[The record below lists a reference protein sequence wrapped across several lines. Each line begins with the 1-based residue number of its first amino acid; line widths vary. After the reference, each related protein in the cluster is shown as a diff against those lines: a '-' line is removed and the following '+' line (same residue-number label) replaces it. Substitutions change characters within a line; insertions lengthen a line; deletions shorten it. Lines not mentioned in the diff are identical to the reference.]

1 VIRPAPFFLAAVTLA
16 LLAPVAGA
24 QQGRKPKEDQSNPPA
39 SAFSD
44 AERETIA
51 AYFAAHSHDVRPL
64 PPGTAKNLARGK
76 PLPPGIAK
84 QRLPADLGEQL
95 PIREGFEITIFGDRI
110 VLLEASGLVV
120 DILEDIFR

>member
-1 VIRPAPFFLAAVTLA
+1 MIRPAPFLPAAIA
-16 LLAPVAGA
+16 LVVLVSAVGA
-24 QQGRKPKEDQSNPPA
+24 QQGRKPKEDQATPPA

-44 AERETIA
+44 AERETIV
-51 AYFAAHSHDVRPL
+51 AYFSAHSHDVRPL

-84 QRLPADLGEQL
+84 QQL
-95 PIREGFEITIFGDRI
+95 PPDLRAQLAAREGFEITIFGDRI